1 MAWRRVQSGE
11 WNPSTMR
18 RNDFLSTAAVWCVP
32 FCLDC
37 SVPSVYS
44 INYTNA
50 KKEKNRPETA
60 GGAIPAQVTY
70 TLCTTYTTRHPCF
83 AAGNRTSRPFN
94 TLFDLQQLECRNSS
108 THNHIKSHLHDVN
121 HPRVRWPRSG
131 LNALC
136 GATHEGGRCGRHRRG
151 TMRPCNCA
159 RRAAR
164 VAKRRCERL
173 TRTPTLTTDP
183 SL

>member
-1 MAWRRVQSGE
+1 MAPRPVRRVE
-11 WNPSTMR
+11 
-18 RNDFLSTAAVWCVP
+18 
-32 FCLDC
+32 
-37 SVPSVYS
+37 SVYYEKKRFS
-44 INYTNA
+44 FHCRRVVCAVLFRLFGTVGLFNKLYKR

-94 TLFDLQQLECRNSS
+94 TLFDLQPLECRNSS